1 MAYATATELIERI
14 AEQTVID
21 LTDDAGLGVINT
33 DAVDRAFA
41 DADTEIDSYLAGRY
55 PVPVSPAPV
64 LLTRLSLDLATEGL
78 YARRPHSDTP
88 EAVVRAA
95 KNARALLAS
104 IAANKAALPGV
115 SEGLADGRL
124 SGASFSADGRLFTR
138 ASQRG
143 L

>member
-21 LTDDAGLGVINT
+21 LTDDAGLGAINT

-41 DADTEIDSYLAGRY
+41 DADTEIDSYLKRRY
-55 PVPVSPAPV
+55 PVPVAPV
-64 LLTRLSLDLATEGL
+64 PALLQRLSLDLAIEGL
-78 YARRPHSDTP
+78 FTRRPHIDTP

-104 IAANKAALPGV
+104 IAANKADLPGV
-115 SEGLADGRL
+115 SEGLADGRP
-124 SGASFSADGRLFTR
+124 SGASFSADNRLFTR
-138 ASQRG
+138 ATQRR